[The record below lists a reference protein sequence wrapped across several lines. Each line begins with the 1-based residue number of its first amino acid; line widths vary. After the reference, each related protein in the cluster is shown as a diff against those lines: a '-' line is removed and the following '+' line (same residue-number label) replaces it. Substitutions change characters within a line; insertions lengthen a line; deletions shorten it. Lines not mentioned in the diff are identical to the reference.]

1 MKRFILSLVAAAFTI
16 SAFAQVGKVSFSLI
30 DAQSKQ
36 GVMGAVVEVY
46 PTAKP
51 DNKKY
56 YTSGANGYVSISGLS
71 YGNYT
76 LIATFIGYKD
86 MTKEF
91 RLSGETLSLGKLVM
105 TEQAERI
112 ETVVKTVKALR
123 TSQNGDTLSY
133 SAGAFKVS
141 NDADVEGLLK
151 KMPGINITNGS
162 VEAQGETIKK
172 IFVDGKEFFGEDVNT
187 AIKSLPAEAVD
198 RIEVFNKLSDN
209 AEFSGM
215 DDGEGYKAINIV
227 TKENMR
233 QGQFGKMYAGYGYE
247 PNSDDELAKGH
258 KWIVGGNVNFFH
270 DDARVSL
277 IGLFNNVNQQNF
289 SFEDILGVSGANQ
302 GGGGRGMRHSVGSY
316 MVRPQSGIAL
326 VNSIGAN
333 YSDEWGRRKNV
344 KFQGSLFFNHTD
356 TDNNSRT
363 ERWYEAPMPI
373 GYMYQVG
380 ESNTM
385 NLNARFNARLDWK
398 ISRNASLMSRTYFSY
413 QGNDPWS
420 KTEGYTIGENEDAEE
435 LEGSQHQSL
444 AYTNS
449 INGSHLN
456 AFRFNEFLQLR
467 TKLGKPG
474 RTLTVDGRFSYQNNE
489 RKQKTAANEANGVPY
504 KDPNYQDIYDYY
516 HLNDPKLGKW
526 KDMVNDNGVLDIK
539 DEDGNIVKTINYS
552 PLYSPLYQY
561 VHRPS
566 EEYMARAS
574 LTYNEPISQHAQVSL
589 QYRMWYEHERND
601 KNTFYTDKNWDNKV
615 INPNMTQEY
624 KSSFWTHRIGPGF
637 RYAKSRNTI
646 VVNLSYQRAELD
658 GSVVGEQGD
667 KIDKHY
673 NNFMYFAMANLAFNK
688 ENTLRIFFRSWT
700 DNPSVTQLQS
710 IFDVSNPQYI
720 SVGNTSLNPAF
731 SHNISAHYN
740 LSKVDKGITFMWMF
754 NTQFQQDYISTST
767 WNNTSGEELPDKFG
781 DKDVPTKDNERYTP
795 KEVTSYENLDGY
807 YSLRT
812 HVSLGVPLSFMK
824 CNLNIMGGVSYSRI
838 PSAIYI
844 TPESGNVL
852 QNIIDH
858 KYQTNLANN
867 IGYDA
872 GITLGSNISE
882 NLDFTVSWRGTY
894 NQAWNTIGQTAKNDY
909 FNHSVNGNIK
919 WTFLKR
925 LTLTAA
931 VSYVQYLGFT
941 NSYNED
947 YVLCNVYLGCK
958 VFKNKR
964 GEVQIGVNDI
974 FDQNTSFARTTGSGY
989 TQNAWNSCI
998 GRYFSVQFVYNLRHF
1013 GKRGSTKM
1021 SDYNYKE
1028 STGSVGVNRG
1038 TSSGGWWGPRR

>member
-1 MKRFILSLVAAAFTI
+1 MKRLIVLIFTVALAV
-16 SAFAQVGKVSFSLI
+16 SAFAQTGKVSFSLI
-30 DAQSKQ
+30 DSQTKQ

-51 DNKKY
+51 NDKKY

-76 LIATFIGYKD
+76 LVATFIGYKD
-86 MTKEF
+86 LTKTF
-91 RLSGETLSLGKLVM
+91 RLSGASLSLGKLVM

-151 KMPGINITNGS
+151 KMPGITITNGA
-162 VEAQGETIKK
+162 VEAQGETIQK
-172 IFVDGKEFFGEDVNT
+172 IFVDGKEFFGEDVST

-227 TKENMR
+227 TKEGMR

-270 DDARVSL
+270 GDSRVSL

-289 SFEDILGVSGANQ
+289 SFEDILGVSGQ
-302 GGGGRGMRHSVGSY
+302 QGGGRGRRGAVGQY

-363 ERWYEAPMPI
+363 EKWYENPMPI
-373 GYMYQVG
+373 GYMWQQGV
-380 ESNTM
+380 SNTI
-385 NLNARFNARLDWK
+385 NYNARFNARLDWK
-398 ISRNASLMSRTYFSY
+398 ISRSASLMSRTSFSY
-413 QGNDPWS
+413 QGNNPESWN
-420 KTEGYTIGENEDAEE
+420 EGYTIGENEYAEE

-449 INGSHLN
+449 YNWSHMD

-474 RTLTVDGRFSYQNNE
+474 RTFTVGGRISYQNNE
-489 RKQKTAANEANGVPY
+489 RKQRTAANDANGIRY
-504 KDPNYQDIYDYY
+504 DKATGSDYQNVYNDYFG
-516 HLNDPKLGKW
+516 DGKLW
-526 KDMVNDNGVLDIK
+526 QDMVNNPL
-539 DEDGNIVKTINYS
+539 
-552 PLYSPLYQY
+552 LYSPLYQY

-566 EEYMARAS
+566 EEYTVRANA
-574 LTYNEPISQHAQVSL
+574 TYNEPISQYAQLSL
-589 QYRMWYEHERND
+589 QYRLWYEHEMND
-601 KNTFYTDKNWDNKV
+601 KSTYYTDAQYGNLVKNDNMSQKY
-615 INPNMTQEY
+615 Q
-624 KSSFWTHRIGPGF
+624 SGFWTHRIGPGF
-637 RYAKSRNTI
+637 RYAKNKNT
-646 VVNLSYQRAELD
+646 VVINLQYQRDILNGNIV
-658 GSVVGEQGD
+658 GSQGD
-667 KIDKHY
+667 KIDKVY
-673 NNFMYFAMANLAFNK
+673 NHFSYFGMTNIAFNR
-688 ENTLRIFFRSWT
+688 ENTLRIFLRSWSS
-700 DNPSVTQLQS
+700 NPSVTQLQS

-720 SVGNTSLNPAF
+720 SIGNKNLDPSFT
-731 SHNISAHYN
+731 HNVSMHYN

-754 NTQFQQDYISTST
+754 NGQYQQDYISAST
-767 WNNTSGEELPDKFG
+767 WNNPQGFDLPDKFG
-781 DKDVPTKDNERYTP
+781 DLTIPTDKNGDKYRP
-795 KEVTSYENLDGY
+795 KEVTSYENMDGY
-807 YSLRT
+807 YWVRT

-824 CNLNIMGGVSYSRI
+824 CNLNILGGVTYNRI
-838 PSAIYI
+838 PSAIYV

-852 QNIIDH
+852 QNMIDH
-858 KYQTNLANN
+858 KFQTNYANN

-872 GITLGSNISE
+872 GVTLGSNISE
-882 NLDFTVSWRGTY
+882 NLDFTLSWRGTY

-909 FNHSVNGNIK
+909 FNHSANGNIK

-931 VSYVQYLGFT
+931 VSYVQYKGIST
-941 NSYNED
+941 NYNED

-974 FDQNTSFARTTGSGY
+974 FDQNTSFVRSTGSGY

-1013 GKRGSTKM
+1013 GKKGSTKM